1 MQNQEIIQRLV
12 AQAKQLQLTRLD
24 LSDHR
29 LSYFPEEI
37 LELKQL
43 QTLDLHDN
51 QITELP
57 ASIYKLTQLS
67 RLDLSH
73 NQLKT
78 LPASLG
84 KLQQLQVL
92 NLGHNAFEAYPEVL
106 AQFQRLQVL
115 NLRHNQIKHLPAHI
129 IKLSLLQELYLGNN
143 LIEDMPIELTE
154 LGQLRCLDLAHNKLL
169 KLPTEIGRFVQENR
183 LKPLKRLYLQNN
195 PLPIPPE
202 ILIKFNHPQAI
213 THYYLQVTAQ
223 MENKQPLN
231 EAKILLVGEG
241 GVGKTSVSK
250 RLLYKEYDANES
262 KTEGIHIDHWYVPFN
277 EHNLRLNVWDFGGQE
292 IMHATHQFFLTK
304 RSVYLLVLDARRD
317 EGGNRVEYWLKL
329 IQSFGGESPVI
340 IVINKIDQQAFSLN
354 RTGLQAKYPSIMGY
368 CEISCRDN
376 TGLDALKGSILN
388 AVRILPHVFD
398 PFPSTW
404 LQIKNELENLDVDFL
419 PYQDYVEICQRH
431 EVSDRISQQ
440 TLIGFLHDLGIA
452 LNFYDDARLQ
462 DTNILNPEWLTN
474 GVYTLLNNN
483 LLFKNKG
490 VFDYEDLNIILDP
503 ERYPASRHDFLVS
516 LMRKFELCFPFAQ
529 GEYYLIPDLLPK
541 EEPDLGWE
549 QMAEEDDF
557 LAFEYHYDVL
567 PNSVFSRFLVRLYTL
582 VSKRTYW
589 RTGVILAYENNKAL
603 IKADIEDCFISIKV
617 MGHPSTRRVLLGM
630 IRQNF
635 EHIHSTIKQIKVEE
649 KVPYQGVLIGYRH
662 LLTLEQA
669 NETHFIPEGLQH
681 KVSVR
686 RLLAGIED
694 QDLRYPNRE
703 APQPKS
709 KTLDDDAVIAEDS
722 LLKQDPS
729 HKSAPWFN
737 NLFKAASMSALTM
750 MILLITQQF
759 LMPLPP
765 ALVQAVVMLLIVALL
780 GLVVSYRGFITTLM
794 GGILIIVIV
803 SSFAALKGGIGEK
816 SLLELMKMTL
826 SQVGVLA
833 GGKPTASKKPEKK
846 APDKIELQRILKGLI
861 STLQVS
867 ATPKGVQVSLSDVL
881 FDSGQA
887 RLRTQAFRDLM
898 KLANILNQHRSYRL
912 IIEGHT
918 DNLGD
923 PKSNLQLSEQR
934 AAAVFE
940 VLSLQGVAPERM
952 KVKGYGQKR
961 PIAKNNTKE
970 GRQQNRRVEII
981 IQPDATTGKKP

>member
-29 LSYFPEEI
+29 LSRFPDEI
-37 LELKQL
+37 LELVQL

-51 QITELP
+51 QITHIP
-57 ASIYKLTQLS
+57 ASIAQLTQLS

-73 NQLKT
+73 NQIKQLPDSLKQ
-78 LPASLG
+78 LE
-84 KLQQLQVL
+84 QLQVL
-92 NLGHNAFEAYPEVL
+92 NLGHNALDNYPNVL
-106 AQFQRLQVL
+106 THLKRLQVL
-115 NLRHNQIKHLPAHI
+115 NLRHNHLQTLPQHI
-129 IKLSLLQELYLGNN
+129 GEFALLQELYLGNN
-143 LIEDMPIELTE
+143 QIETIPLELTE
-154 LGQLRCLDLAHNKLL
+154 LKQLRCLDLAHNKLL
-169 KLPTEIGRFVQENR
+169 KLPAEITNLSQESR
-183 LKPLKRLYLQNN
+183 LKPLKRLYLQSN

-202 ILIKFNHPQAI
+202 ILNKVNHPHEI
-213 THYYLQVTAQ
+213 IHYYLQVTAQ

-231 EAKILLVGEG
+231 EAKILLIGEG
-241 GVGKTSVSK
+241 EVGKTSVSK
-250 RLLYKEYDANES
+250 RLLYQEYDAHEN
-262 KTEGIHIDHWYVPFN
+262 KTDGINIDHWYVPFN
-277 EHNLRLNVWDFGGQE
+277 DQQLRLNVWDFGGQE

-317 EGGNRVEYWLKL
+317 ESGNRVEYWLKL
-329 IQSFGGESPVI
+329 IQSFGGESPII

-368 CEISCRDN
+368 CDVSCRDDR
-376 TGLDALKGSILN
+376 GLDNLKAAILN

-398 PFPSTW
+398 PFPSAW

-419 PYQDYVEICQRH
+419 PYQDYIKICERH
-431 EVSDRISQQ
+431 QVTDQISQQ

-452 LNFYDDARLQ
+452 LNFYDDLRLQ

-483 LLFKNKG
+483 QLFKNKG
-490 VFDYEDLNIILDP
+490 VFNYQDLTRILDP
-503 ERYPASRHDFLVS
+503 KRYPTSRHDFLVS

-549 QMAEEDDF
+549 QAGTDNEF

-589 RTGVILAYENNKAL
+589 RTGVVLVYENNKAL
-603 IKADIEDCFISIKV
+603 IKADIEDCFISIKI
-617 MGHPSTRRVLLGM
+617 MGHPGTRRVLLGM

-649 KVPYQGVLIGYRH
+649 KVPFQGVLIGYRH

-669 NETHFIPEGLQH
+669 NESHFIPEGLQE

-686 RLLAGIED
+686 HLLEGIED
-694 QDLRYPNRE
+694 QELRYPSTQTHIE
-703 APQPKS
+703 TQIESQTDEEPIPPS
-709 KTLDDDAVIAEDS
+709 DS
-722 LLKQDPS
+722 LLNIQDSSP
-729 HKSAPWFN
+729 KVPWFN

-750 MILLITQQF
+750 MILVITQEF
-759 LMPLPP
+759 IMPLPP
-765 ALVQAVVMLLIVALL
+765 ALVQAVIMLLVIALF
-780 GLVVSYRGFITTLM
+780 GLIVSYRGFITTLM

-803 SSFAALKGGIGEK
+803 SSFVALRGGISEK
-816 SLLELMKMTL
+816 SLLELVKGSL
-826 SQVGVLA
+826 SQVGILA
-833 GGKPTASKKPEKK
+833 GKPISSKKPDKK
-846 APDKIELQRILKGLI
+846 PKNKIELQRILKSLI
-861 STLQVS
+861 SKLEVT
-867 ATPKGVQVSLSDVL
+867 ATSKGVQVVLGDVL
-881 FDSGQA
+881 FDSSQA
-887 RLRTQAFRDLM
+887 RLRTQAFRDLAQ
-898 KLANILNQHRSYRL
+898 LAKVLNQYRSYQIL
-912 IIEGHT
+912 IEGHT

-923 PKSNLQLSEQR
+923 EKINQQLSEQR
-934 AAAVFE
+934 AAAVFD
-940 VLSLQGVAPERM
+940 VLSLQGISLGRM
-952 KVKGYGQKR
+952 KIKGYGSSN
-961 PIAKNNTKE
+961 PITDNKTKQ
-970 GRQQNRRVEII
+970 GRQKNRRVEII
-981 IQPDATTGKKP
+981 IQSPQPKIL